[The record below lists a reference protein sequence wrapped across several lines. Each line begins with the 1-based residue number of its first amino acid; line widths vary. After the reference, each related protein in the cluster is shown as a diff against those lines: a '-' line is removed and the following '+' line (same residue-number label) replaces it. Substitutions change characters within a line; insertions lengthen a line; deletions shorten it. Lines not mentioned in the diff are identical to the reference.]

1 MEIILKQDLK
11 NLGYNND
18 IVTVKNGYAINYLI
32 PKGIAIM
39 ATESNKKMHAETL
52 KQRAFKDQKIKD
64 EATKLA
70 AKLAELLVKVGAK
83 AGENGK
89 IFGSVSSIQLTDS
102 LKKLGYEV
110 DRKNIVIDGDAIKT
124 LGKYTAT
131 AKLHR
136 DVTATINFEVVEE

>member
-1 MEIILKQDLK
+1 MEIILKQDIK
-11 NLGYNND
+11 NLGDNND

-32 PKGIAIM
+32 PKGM
-39 ATESNKKMHAETL
+39 ATMATASNKKMHAETL

-70 AKLAELLVKVGAK
+70 AKVADLLVKVGAK

-89 IFGSVSSIQLTDS
+89 IFGSVSALQLADS

-110 DRKNIVIDGDAIKT
+110 DRKNITIDGDAIKT
-124 LGKYTAT
+124 LGKYTAV
-131 AKLHR
+131 AKLHK
-136 DVTATINFEVVEE
+136 DVIATINFEVVEE